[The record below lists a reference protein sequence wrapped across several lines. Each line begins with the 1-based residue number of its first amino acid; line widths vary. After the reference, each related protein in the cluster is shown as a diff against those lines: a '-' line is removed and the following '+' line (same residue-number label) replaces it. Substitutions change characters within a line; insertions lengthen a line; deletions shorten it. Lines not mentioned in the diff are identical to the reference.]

1 MQYADIPTKRLM
13 QTLYDFPAGTGAMG
27 SVAQEY
33 LKELNP
39 TANSEFFAQ

>member
-1 MQYADIPTKRLM
+1 MIVQREQELW
-13 QTLYDFPAGTGAMG
+13 G

-39 TANSEFFAQ
+39 TADLELIS